1 MNLQL
6 ATINDYKKI
15 KEHYSQVVKNMCDN
29 NIDLWNSDYP
39 ICTLEKDIN
48 NEQLY
53 ILTLDNDIIGSFVL
67 NPFSNSKDN
76 VVWKNNNSTAL
87 YLERFCINPKYK
99 NKGYGSTLLKYA
111 EELSNKQNAL
121 YLRFFVV
128 DFNYPAI
135 SFYEKHNYKKAN
147 GINYDSQ
154 VKGHIFKEYGYE
166 KKIK

>member
-6 ATINDYKKI
+6 VTINDYNKI
-15 KEHYSQVVKNMCDN
+15 KEHYTQVVHDMYKN
-29 NIDLWNSDYP
+29 NIYLWNDNYP
-39 ICTLEKDIN
+39 ICTLEKDIRN
-48 NEQLY
+48 AQLY
-53 ILTLDNDIIGSFVL
+53 MLQLNNDVIGSFVL
-67 NPFSNSKDN
+67 NPYNINKDN
-76 VVWKNNNSTAL
+76 VIWENNNSKAF

-99 NKGYGSTLLKYA
+99 NKGYGAILLKHA
-111 EELSNKQNAL
+111 EELTNKQNAN

-135 SFYEKHNYKKAN
+135 SFYEKHNYKKAT

-166 KKIK
+166 KKTK